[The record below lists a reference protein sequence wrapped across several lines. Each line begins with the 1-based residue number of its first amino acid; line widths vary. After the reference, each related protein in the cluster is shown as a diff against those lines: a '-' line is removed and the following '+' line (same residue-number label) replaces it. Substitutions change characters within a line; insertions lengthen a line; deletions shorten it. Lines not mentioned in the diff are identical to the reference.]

1 MGFFDGLVDTVLDL
15 PRQTVELAGD
25 VADTTVRIPGKVL
38 DATEETIE
46 EAGRQLDR
54 LTED

>member
-1 MGFFDGLVDTVLDL
+1 MGLFDSLVDTVLDL

-25 VADTTVRIPGKVL
+25 VVDTTVRIPGKVL
-38 DATEETIE
+38 DATEETID